1 METPLY
7 ESATLQGCS
16 VALCVSLRGNI
27 VEKSLFFLGIEEA
40 VVGVSRGT
48 IGEMRE
54 KGKGGGDVSRMWERV
69 RGE

>member
-1 METPLY
+1 MISSALSVFAETVGKWKHHQY

-27 VEKSLFFLGIEEA
+27 VEESLFFLGKEEA
-40 VVGVSRGT
+40 AVGVSRGT

-54 KGKGGGDVSRMWERV
+54 KA
-69 RGE
+69 